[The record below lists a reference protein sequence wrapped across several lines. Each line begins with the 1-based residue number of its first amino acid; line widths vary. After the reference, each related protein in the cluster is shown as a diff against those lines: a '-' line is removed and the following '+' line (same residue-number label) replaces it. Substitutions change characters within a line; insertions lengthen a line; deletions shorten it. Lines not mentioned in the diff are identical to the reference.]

1 WNTYNGFTPW
11 SGGRDG
17 GAANL
22 AAPES
27 FVLIGKAHG
36 WAAWDVTNMVQ
47 EWVAAPE
54 TNLGMAI
61 ESDGSAS
68 ADSNRFFASRE
79 YPDPDLRPQLVI
91 TYEDNRQ

>member
-1 WNTYNGFTPW
+1 
-11 SGGRDG
+11 
-17 GAANL
+17 
-22 AAPES
+22 
-27 FVLIGKAHG
+27 
-36 WAAWDVTNMVQ
+36 MVQ